1 MMQFKVNTSTRILTK
16 KLVLKINHGVD
27 ELKCVL
33 KIMSKWEKLVKNLS
47 KLEVQND
54 FDPNEVQSIANEIGY
69 KVCIII
75 RGRYGIQVPR

>member
-1 MMQFKVNTSTRILTK
+1 
-16 KLVLKINHGVD
+16 
-27 ELKCVL
+27 
-33 KIMSKWEKLVKNLS
+33 MSKWDKLVKNLS

-54 FDPNEVQSIANEIGY
+54 IDPNEVQSIANEIGY